1 MNIATVVRRFLLPR
15 FAVTVLYGIRYKCFV
30 SPRAEVEYTGN
41 IKIGRHTRI
50 SSFTKIMATDGPLEI
65 GKKVSISAG
74 VAISTCNAG
83 IVIGDRVLVSPNVAI
98 IGGNYQYDRIDLP
111 LYEQG
116 RTSKGIRIGNNVWI
130 GSNCAI
136 LDGAQ
141 IGDDVIVAPS
151 SVVSTEVPKN
161 CIVQG
166 NPAKVV
172 FERR

>member
-1 MNIATVVRRFLLPR
+1 MNIATVVRRFLLPG
-15 FAVTVLYGIRYKCFV
+15 FAVTVLYGLRYKCFV
-30 SPRAEVEYTGN
+30 SPKAEVEYTGN
-41 IKIGRHTRI
+41 IKIGRQTRI
-50 SSFTKIMATDGPLEI
+50 SSFTKIKATDGPLEI

-74 VAISTCNAG
+74 VAISTYSAG
-83 IVIGDRVLVSPNVAI
+83 IVIGDGVLISPNVAI

-130 GSNCAI
+130 GANCVI

-141 IGDDVIVAPS
+141 IGDGVIVAPS
-151 SVVSTEVPKN
+151 SVVSTALPEN